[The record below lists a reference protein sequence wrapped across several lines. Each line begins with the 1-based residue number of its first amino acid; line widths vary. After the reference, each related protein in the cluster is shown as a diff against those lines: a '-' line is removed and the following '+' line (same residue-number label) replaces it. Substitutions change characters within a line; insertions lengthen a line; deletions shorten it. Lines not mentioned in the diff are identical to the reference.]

1 MAQYPWEE
9 FYSEKAKAFNADD
22 LPTLHL
28 GTLMKKA
35 AKEYGERKAC
45 TTVLPNG
52 AEGGLTY
59 EELDHHSD
67 NLAIY
72 LREELQLG
80 QGDVVAIMSP
90 NCNGYPVASFG
101 VFKSGC
107 VSTNINPLYTEPE
120 MEHQLQDSNAKVLI
134 VIDVFGDKVDEVIGK
149 TNVKHVIKLSVV
161 DFFPGLKAAIIG
173 LVLKYVKKAVPPMR
187 TRHVTLEK
195 ALKVGMSHR
204 IANAIK
210 TERYIEPVGPDDTAV
225 YQYTGGTTGRSK
237 GAELSHRSVLSNAFQ
252 MVAATED
259 DRMPKSV
266 NGLVALPLYHIFA
279 FTFSMI
285 NGLLQGYHAVMVPS
299 PRPPSNLKPVFDKY
313 DISVFPA
320 VNTLFAALP
329 KEDWFT
335 KDVAKKL
342 IHCVAGGTALQE
354 AVAKTWEE
362 KYGITIIQGYGLT
375 ESSCALTV
383 NPQSRPKLNSIGLPL
398 PGIVIK
404 IVDDEGNEAPVG
416 ESGELIAKGPNIMK
430 GYLDRPDETANT
442 VKDGWLYTGD
452 VAKMDEEGYFYIVD
466 RMKDMILVSGFN
478 VYPNEVEDAIAHM
491 GGVSEVAV
499 IGVPDDQSGEA
510 PKAFVV
516 KASDGLTEDE
526 IRAHCKDY
534 LTGYKRPK
542 EIEFIEEIPKSPV
555 GKLLRK
561 ELRARELERRKSNV
575 S

>member
-1 MAQYPWEE
+1 MASHPWEE
-9 FYSEKAKAFNADD
+9 FYSAKAKAFNADE

-35 AKEYGERKAC
+35 AKEYEERLAC

-52 AEGGLTY
+52 AKGSLTY
-59 EELDHHSD
+59 DRLDFHSD
-67 NLAIY
+67 NLAIF
-72 LREELQLG
+72 LREELKLD

-107 VSTNINPLYTEPE
+107 ISTNINPLYTEPE
-120 MEHQLQDSNAKVLI
+120 MEHQLQDSNAKALI
-134 VIDVFGDKVDEVIGK
+134 VIDMFGDKVDAVIGK
-149 TNVKHVIKLSVV
+149 TNVKHVITLSVV
-161 DFFPGLKAAIIG
+161 DFFPGLKASIIG
-173 LVLKYVKKAVPPMR
+173 FILKYVKKVVPPMR
-187 TRHVTLEK
+187 TKRTKLEL
-195 ALKVGMSHR
+195 ALKIGMSHR
-204 IANAIK
+204 ISKDIK
-210 TERYIEPVGPDDTAV
+210 TRHYAETVDPDDTAV

-237 GAELSHRSVLSNAFQ
+237 GAELSHRSVLANAFQ
-252 MVAATED
+252 MVAAID
-259 DRMPKSV
+259 DENMPKEV
-266 NGLVALPLYHIFA
+266 HGLVALPLYHIFA

-313 DISVFPA
+313 PISVFPA

-329 KEDWFT
+329 KEEWFT
-335 KDVAKKL
+335 PEIAGKL
-342 IHCVAGGTALQE
+342 THCVAGGTALQE
-354 AVAKTWEE
+354 AVAQEWKE
-362 KYGITIIQGYGLT
+362 KYDVTIFQGYGLT

-383 NPQSRPKLNSIGLPL
+383 IPQTRPKLNSIGLPL
-398 PGIVIK
+398 PGIDIK
-404 IVDDEGNEAPVG
+404 IVDDEGKEVPVG
-416 ESGELIAKGPNIMK
+416 EPGELIAKGPNIMK
-430 GYLDRPDETANT
+430 GYLGRPEETAAT
-442 VKDGWLYTGD
+442 IKDGWLYTGD
-452 VAKMDEEGYFYIVD
+452 VAKMDEEGYFFIVD

-491 GGVSEVAV
+491 GGVAEVAV

-516 KASDGLTEDE
+516 KANEGLTDTEVIE
-526 IRAHCKDY
+526 HCKGY

-542 EIEFIEEIPKSPV
+542 EVEFIDEIPKSPV

-561 ELRARELERRKSNV
+561 ELRAMEMAKREK
-575 S
+575 

>member
-1 MAQYPWEE
+1 MTARPWEKV
-9 FYSEKAKAFNADD
+9 YTAKAKAFKPDE

-35 AKEYGERKAC
+35 AREYGERPAC

-52 AEGGLTY
+52 ASGGLTY

-72 LREELQLG
+72 LREELKLD

-120 MEHQLQDSNAKVLI
+120 MEHQLQDSNAKALI
-134 VIDVFGDKVDEVIGK
+134 VIDMFGDKVDEVVNK
-149 TNVKHVIKLSVV
+149 TNVKHVITLSVV
-161 DFFPGLKAAIIG
+161 DFFPGLKKTLIG
-173 LVLKYVKKAVPPMR
+173 FVLKYVKKAVPSMR
-187 TRHVTLEK
+187 TKHVKLQQ
-195 ALKVGMSHR
+195 ALSVGMSHR
-204 IANAIK
+204 IAKDIK
-210 TERYIEPVGPDDTAV
+210 TQTYAEPVKPEDTAV

-237 GAELSHRSVLSNAFQ
+237 GAELSHRSVLANAFQ

-259 DRMPKSV
+259 DRMPKEV

-313 DISVFPA
+313 PISVFPA

-329 KEDWFT
+329 KEEWFT
-335 KDVAKKL
+335 PEVAKSL

-354 AVAKTWEE
+354 AVAKTWQE

-383 NPQSRPKLNSIGLPL
+383 NPQSRPKLNSIGVPL
-398 PGIVIK
+398 PGIDIK
-404 IVDDEGNEAPVG
+404 IVDDDGNEVPVG

-430 GYLDRPDETANT
+430 GYLGRPEETEAT
-442 VKDGWLYTGD
+442 IKDGWLYTGD
-452 VAKMDEEGYFYIVD
+452 VAKMDEDGYFYIVD

-491 GGVSEVAV
+491 GGVAEVAV
-499 IGVPDDQSGEA
+499 IGVPDEQSGEA

-516 KASDGLTEDE
+516 KAADGLTQEE
-526 IRAHCKDY
+526 ISAHCKDY

-542 EIEFIEEIPKSPV
+542 EIEFVDEIPKSPV
-555 GKLLRK
+555 GKILRK
-561 ELRARELERRKSNV
+561 ELRAMELARRGSQQ
-575 S
+575 